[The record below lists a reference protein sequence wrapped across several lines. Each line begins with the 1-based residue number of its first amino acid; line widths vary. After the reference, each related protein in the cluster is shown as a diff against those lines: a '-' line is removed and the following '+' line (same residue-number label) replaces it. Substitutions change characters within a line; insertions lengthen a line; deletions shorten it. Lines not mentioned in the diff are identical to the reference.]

1 MQVVLEV
8 KDITKA
14 HLERIENLMSGG
26 KFCRFT
32 LLLSLREAVHSQ
44 VKRAETKKRTVGVN
58 AATMIPTPKSTSS
71 SKKRKRHEDNEDE
84 NEDELGMESLGRA
97 VLELVHKR

>member
-1 MQVVLEV
+1 MTAEEAGTAL
-8 KDITKA
+8 KKS
-14 HLERIENLMSGG
+14 RIAA
-26 KFCRFT
+26 K
-32 LLLSLREAVHSQ
+32 
-44 VKRAETKKRTVGVN
+44 KRAETKKRTVGVN